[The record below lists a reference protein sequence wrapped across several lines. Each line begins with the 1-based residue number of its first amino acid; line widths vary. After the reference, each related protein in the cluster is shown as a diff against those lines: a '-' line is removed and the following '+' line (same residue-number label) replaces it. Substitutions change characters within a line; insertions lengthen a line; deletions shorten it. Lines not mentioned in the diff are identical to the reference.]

1 MHFSISHTSGAVLV
15 GTADHPVGVDIE
27 RVRPVSRPAL
37 ERVGNGTTEESFF
50 RSWVRREARAKRT
63 GTPVELRTESALSP
77 EEDYWPL
84 ETFPGFFAGVSAA
97 RGETPALHLLDLDT
111 LLK

>member
-1 MHFSISHTSGAVLV
+1 MLVVLSD
-15 GTADHPVGVDIE
+15 GPVGADIQAC
-27 RVRPVSRPAL
+27 RPVGEAMLR
-37 ERVGNGTTEESFF
+37 RFGTDTPEAFF

-77 EEDYWPL
+77 EEGYWPL

-97 RGETPALHLLDLDT
+97 RGETPTLHLLDLDT